1 MATSRPFTYNNG
13 STITRTEQIGDLAV
27 GLLPQD
33 YSSQPGGRVWWM
45 GPDEDNRYI
54 VGKDVPDMNWP
65 TPVGNVGSV
74 QFWGTSTKD
83 DGEFIDLINDNFD
96 QSFTTTQQCLN
107 WLITED
113 YWTNYPGRFDGPLWN
128 EVGIESFPSPQWSST
143 TLGADS
149 LTINPTLGE
158 IYVNVNGAGNTNGI
172 LNITNLNT
180 SGSNYTITETA
191 FTPPNYLPRA
201 SSPTTNIG
209 AGESYLDVVN
219 QKLYVNGFPG
229 DSSIGGRIARYD
241 VNSSTKDLETYISY
255 TNTSANDQQGPI
267 IGGDSKALIYTG
279 TGYKVF
285 SNHSTGN
292 MFVSQSET
300 VANSTTGDITHL
312 GLNTNDSYLMILT
325 SNRYR
330 RLIDTADMSIIA
342 SNQDNAIESPA
353 LVPNQIVYVASN
365 NRFYYRVNAAT
376 NSVQWGFTK
385 GDGLIIVVNG
395 STNQIISKSTL
406 GGGNGNQYTQSSGL
420 VYDPNRDVIWSF
432 NTKNY
437 DRDDWELCA
446 LNITSNNIVKKVNIG
461 GSNKGKMY
469 IDSTNDFLYIL
480 GNNKTQVYNLG
491 DIFPI

>member
-255 TNTSANDQQGPI
+255 TNTSANDQ
-267 IGGDSKALIYTG
+267 
-279 TGYKVF
+279 
-285 SNHSTGN
+285 
-292 MFVSQSET
+292 
-300 VANSTTGDITHL
+300 
-312 GLNTNDSYLMILT
+312 
-325 SNRYR
+325 
-330 RLIDTADMSIIA
+330 
-342 SNQDNAIESPA
+342 
-353 LVPNQIVYVASN
+353 
-365 NRFYYRVNAAT
+365 
-376 NSVQWGFTK
+376 
-385 GDGLIIVVNG
+385 
-395 STNQIISKSTL
+395 
-406 GGGNGNQYTQSSGL
+406 
-420 VYDPNRDVIWSF
+420 
-432 NTKNY
+432 
-437 DRDDWELCA
+437 
-446 LNITSNNIVKKVNIG
+446 
-461 GSNKGKMY
+461 
-469 IDSTNDFLYIL
+469 
-480 GNNKTQVYNLG
+480 
-491 DIFPI
+491 

>member
-13 STITRTEQIGDLAV
+13 STITGTEQIGDLAV
-27 GLLPQD
+27 GFLPQD

-54 VGKDVPDMNWP
+54 VGKDVSDMNWP

-83 DGEFIDLINDNFD
+83 DGEFIDLVNGNFD

-107 WLITED
+107 WLITEN

-143 TLGADS
+143 TLGANN
-149 LTINPTLGE
+149 LTINSTLGE
-158 IYVNVNGAGNTNGI
+158 IYVDVNGSGNTNGI
-172 LNITNLNT
+172 LNITNVNT

-209 AGESYLDVVN
+209 TGESYLDESN

-229 DSSIGGRIARYD
+229 DSGIGGRIARYD
-241 VNSSTKDLETYISY
+241 IDSTNKDLETYISY
-255 TNTSANDQQGPI
+255 TNTSANNQQGPI
-267 IGGDSKALIYTG
+267 VGGDGKDLVYTG

-285 SNHSTGN
+285 SNYSTGN

-330 RLIDTADMSIIA
+330 RLIDTADMSVIF

-406 GGGNGNQYTQSSGL
+406 GGGNGNQYTQASGL

-446 LNITSNNIVKKVNIG
+446 LDITSNNIVKKVNIG